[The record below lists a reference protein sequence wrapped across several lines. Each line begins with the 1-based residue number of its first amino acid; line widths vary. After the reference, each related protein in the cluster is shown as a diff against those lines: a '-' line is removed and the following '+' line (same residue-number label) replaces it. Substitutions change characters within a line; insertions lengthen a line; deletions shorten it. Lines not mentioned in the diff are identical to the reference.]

1 MRKFL
6 DSYYQLLNVLLGAS
20 VGILIVPVTIQM
32 IARNTGLLPN
42 WIWTEEMARFF
53 FIWMVMLGAMIGV
66 RDASH
71 FECDV
76 WPELKPRANA
86 LLRVVS
92 TVFVLVFALTG
103 SFSSHRIRD
112 WIDGFGAA
120 GPLVFIVVS
129 SLLTVVLFPGPLLS
143 AASGLLFGTALG
155 TPVSI
160 VAATTGASLAF
171 ALSRWWAHDA
181 VVETF
186 GHHRRLIALRAWVG
200 ARGFE
205 SVLLARVAP
214 GMPYNLVNYAAG
226 MTPVALGT
234 FALATLIGVAP
245 RAFAYTALG
254 GSIGNLGSPAAI
266 VAVCLL
272 VAEGAVGIWLLRA
285 AGPGTARSTRDD
297 RSAGPP

>member
-1 MRKFL
+1 M
-6 DSYYQLLNVLLGAS
+6 SAQLRLVSLAAALG
-20 VGILIVPVTIQM
+20 T
-32 IARNTGLLPN
+32 
-42 WIWTEEMARFF
+42 
-53 FIWMVMLGAMIGV
+53 
-66 RDASH
+66 
-71 FECDV
+71 
-76 WPELKPRANA
+76 
-86 LLRVVS
+86 
-92 TVFVLVFALTG
+92 FVLVFALTG

-266 VAVCLL
+266 VAICLL
-272 VAEGAVGIWLLRA
+272 AAEGALGIWLLRA